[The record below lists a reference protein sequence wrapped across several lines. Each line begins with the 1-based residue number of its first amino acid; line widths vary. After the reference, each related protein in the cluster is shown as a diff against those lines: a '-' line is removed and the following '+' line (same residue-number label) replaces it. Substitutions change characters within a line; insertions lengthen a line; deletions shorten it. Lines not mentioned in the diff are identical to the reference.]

1 MARPRGGQM
10 KRGARRD
17 QGKPSLELV
26 EEALHLVR
34 SAPAATLAMYYLGA
48 LPFVLGALWFW
59 ADMSRSPFAEQHLE
73 GASLGLAALF
83 LWMKFW
89 QGLYA
94 RALRAAMGKGQEPLG
109 RGAVWRMVVTHAA
122 LQPTGLFLLPL
133 ALVPVLP
140 FPLVFA
146 FYQNLAALADGEAAG
161 LGVVVKRAARQA
173 LLWRR
178 QNSMLLA
185 VLWGFALL
193 VFLNWSTFCFLL
205 PGLLKMLFGIES
217 IFTRSNLSML
227 NTTFF
232 AAMAGLTYLCVDPIL
247 KAAYSLRCFYGE
259 SVQSGEDLKAEL
271 RQLVP
276 AGAAQVAMCA
286 LLVLAGPASGAAPLT
301 ASATAGSANA
311 PAAAL
316 RLPAPDTP
324 PRGPTDRPTGL
335 LSAPELDRKI
345 REVVHQPKYTW
356 RMPRERAAE
365 PEARRSGLIGRF
377 FERMGELLGRWARA
391 VGDSLVKLLRRLFSG
406 RSQTPS
412 GGSGYGW
419 MVLLQ
424 LLLYALIAAAVVGL
438 GFLLYR
444 VWRSRHPRP
453 GAIAGEPVQPALDLA
468 DENLGAGDL
477 PVDGWTK
484 LARELLARGELRLAL
499 RAFYLASLAHLS
511 ERNLISLARFKSNRD
526 YERELRRRGHSFP
539 ELLEVFGENV
549 SVFERAWYGMHEVSD
564 ELVARFADNVE
575 RMRSGEC

>member
-1 MARPRGGQM
+1 M

-17 QGKPSLELV
+17 QGKPGLELI

-34 SAPAATLAMYYLGA
+34 SAPAGTLAMYYLGA
-48 LPFVLGALWFW
+48 LPFMLGALWFW

-73 GASLGLAALF
+73 SASLGLAALF

-94 RALRAAMGKGQEPLG
+94 RALRAAMGKGQEPLD

-140 FPLVFA
+140 FPLVVA
-146 FYQNLAALADGEAAG
+146 FYQNLTVLADGEVAR
-161 LGVVVKRAARQA
+161 LGVLVKRAARQA

-178 QNSMLLA
+178 QNSMLLV

-205 PGLLKMLFGIES
+205 PGLLKMLFGVES
-217 IFTRSNLSML
+217 IFTRSNISML

-276 AGAAQVAMCA
+276 AGAAQVTVCVFLA
-286 LLVLAGPASGAAPLT
+286 LTGPAWG
-301 ASATAGSANA
+301 ASAPTAFA
-311 PAAAL
+311 PAAAASA
-316 RLPAPDTP
+316 PAAAPRP
-324 PRGPTDRPTGL
+324 PAADIPQRGPDGRPAGL

-345 REVVHQPKYTW
+345 REVLQQPKYTW

-365 PEARRSGLIGRF
+365 PEARRSGIIGRF
-377 FERMGELLGRWARA
+377 FERMGELLSRWAQA
-391 VGDSLVKLLRRLFSG
+391 VGDWLVKLLRRLFSG
-406 RSQTPS
+406 QSQTQS
-412 GGSGYGW
+412 GSSGYGW

-444 VWRSRHPRP
+444 VWRGRRPRP
-453 GAIAGEPVQPALDLA
+453 GAIAGQPIQPALDLA

-484 LARELLARGELRLAL
+484 LARELLARGELRLGL

-539 ELLEVFGENV
+539 ELLEAFGENV
-549 SVFERAWYGMHEVSD
+549 SVFERAWYGMHEVSG

-575 RMRSGEC
+575 RIRSGEC

>member
-1 MARPRGGQM
+1 M
-10 KRGARRD
+10 KREARRH

-89 QGLYA
+89 QGMYA
-94 RALRAAMGKGQEPLG
+94 RALRAAMGRGQEPL
-109 RGAVWRMVVTHAA
+109 RRDAVWRMVVTHAA
-122 LQPTGLFLLPL
+122 LQPAGLFLLPL

-161 LGVVVKRAARQA
+161 LGVLVKRAARQA

-178 QNSMLLA
+178 QNSVLFFILL
-185 VLWGFALL
+185 GFGWL
-193 VFLNWSTFCFLL
+193 VFLNWATVCFLL
-205 PGLLKMLFGIES
+205 PGLLKMLFGVES
-217 IFTRSNLSML
+217 VFTRSSISML

-259 SVQSGEDLKAEL
+259 SVQSGQDLKAEL

-276 AGAAQVAMCA
+276 AGAAPVAMCA
-286 LLVLAGPASGAAPLT
+286 LLALAGPAWGASPPPAFAPAAP
-301 ASATAGSANA
+301 ANA
-311 PAAAL
+311 PAAAP
-316 RLPAPDTP
+316 RPPAPD
-324 PRGPTDRPTGL
+324 GRPAGL

-345 REVVHQPKYTW
+345 REVVQQPKYTW
-356 RMPRERAAE
+356 RMPRAKPAE
-365 PEARRSGLIGRF
+365 PEARRGGLIGRF

-391 VGDSLVKLLRRLFSG
+391 VGEWLVKLLRRLFSG
-406 RSQTPS
+406 QSQTQS

-444 VWRSRHPRP
+444 VWRGRHPRP
-453 GAIAGEPVQPALDLA
+453 GAIAGQPIQPALDLA

-549 SVFERAWYGMHEVSD
+549 SVFERAWYGMHEVSG

-575 RMRSGEC
+575 RIRSREC